1 MRSEELSY
9 FGLFLGLGKFMRA
22 AVIARLQFMQS
33 PQSAIPVEDFFARHA
48 SVISFDTA
56 QNPPIVCF
64 ASALRDS
71 LGFALVDHRLLLN
84 IG

>member
-1 MRSEELSY
+1 M
-9 FGLFLGLGKFMRA
+9 KFHCSVTGWGDEA
-22 AVIARLQFMQS
+22 LQFLQS

-64 ASALRDS
+64 ASALRNS
-71 LGFALVDHRLLLN
+71 LGFALVDHRL
-84 IG
+84 